1 MEGGLKVKR
10 VFYLFLV
17 IAVLVTAVAT
27 AEAGRCNKQKDRK
40 APEFGITPCQVFAP
54 WPYKCKK
61 CGDLDNDG
69 IDDCIDKCPGTPAL
83 ATIDEKGCPSDSDG
97 DGVYDG
103 IDKCPDT
110 PKGAT
115 VDATGCPMDSDGDGV
130 YDGIDKCPDTPKGAT
145 VDATG
150 CPMDSD
156 GDGVY
161 DGIDKCPDT
170 PKELAVDEFG
180 CPIKVSETETKFLD
194 TGVISTTA
202 INFKFN
208 KAEVTTESYPALDEI
223 GEILVK
229 WPELKVEIGGHTD
242 SKGSESYN
250 MKLSGERADAVKAYL
265 VKKFPSLN
273 TGNLTTK
280 GYGEGSPVA
289 TNDTEEGRASNRR
302 VEFKALNP
310 EELKRETETQHYKKR

>member
-1 MEGGLKVKR
+1 
-10 VFYLFLV
+10 
-17 IAVLVTAVAT
+17 
-27 AEAGRCNKQKDRK
+27 
-40 APEFGITPCQVFAP
+40 
-54 WPYKCKK
+54 
-61 CGDLDNDG
+61 
-69 IDDCIDKCPGTPAL
+69 
-83 ATIDEKGCPSDSDG
+83 
-97 DGVYDG
+97 
-103 IDKCPDT
+103 
-110 PKGAT
+110 
-115 VDATGCPMDSDGDGV
+115 
-130 YDGIDKCPDTPKGAT
+130 
-145 VDATG
+145 
-150 CPMDSD
+150 MDSD

>member
-10 VFYLFLV
+10 VFFLFLV

-27 AEAGRCNKQKDRK
+27 AEADRCAKQKDRK

-69 IDDCIDKCPGTPAL
+69 IDDCIDKCAGTPAM
-83 ATIDEKGCPSDSDG
+83 ATVDEKGCPS
-97 DGVYDG
+97 
-103 IDKCPDT
+103 
-110 PKGAT
+110 
-115 VDATGCPMDSDGDGV
+115 DSDGDGV

-194 TGVISTTA
+194 TGLISTSA

-208 KAEVTTESYPALDEI
+208 KAEVTPESYPVLDEI

-280 GYGEGSPVA
+280 GYGEGSPIA
-289 TNDTEEGRASNRR
+289 SNDTEEGRAKNRR
-302 VEFKALNP
+302 VEFKVLNP